1 MGGFFRN
8 QNLLQAT
15 EGQRADT
22 LCVGPQITDKPHIS
36 KCGVFF
42 YRLSVTLYYALKDK
56 ELLR

>member
-22 LCVGPQITDKPHIS
+22 LYVGPKITDKPRIFE
-36 KCGVFF
+36 CGVFF
-42 YRLSVTLYYALKDK
+42 YRLSVTLYYALKYK
-56 ELLR
+56 ELLQ